1 MKVAIVHYWLVGM
14 RGGEK
19 VIEEICRIFP
29 DADIFTH
36 VADPSNLSDTITHH
50 KITESFISR
59 LPGARRHYQKYL
71 PLMPRALEGFDLTGY
86 DLVISSE
93 AGPAKGVI
101 TDPDAL
107 HLCYVHSP
115 MRYIWDQYW
124 VYKSQAGRAARLM
137 MPLFAHRLRVWDMA
151 SAARVDAFVANSEFI
166 ARRVAKTWRR
176 EVAVLHPP
184 VDLSAFRPANAP
196 APAPAPRDA
205 PYLYAGE
212 LVGYKRPDLVVEAC
226 TRLNRP
232 LIVIGEGA
240 AKQQLAAIAGP
251 NVTFLGRVDFDRLR
265 TVYRD
270 CRALVFPGIEDFGI
284 IPLEVMASGRPVL
297 AYGRG
302 GALETVVEGKT
313 GAFFT
318 EQTPE
323 AVMAAITAF
332 EDRAEPYAP
341 SDCIAQA
348 EKFGAARFRNGLI
361 ALLRDHAPAR
371 LLPALD
377 ALADQG
383 TDP

>member
-19 VIEEICRIFP
+19 VIEELCRIFP

-36 VADPSNLSDTITHH
+36 VADPSNLSDTINRHT
-50 KITESFISR
+50 ITESFIAR
-59 LPGARRHYQKYL
+59 LPGARKHYQKYL
-71 PLMPRALEGFDLTGY
+71 PLMPRAIEGFDLTGY

-115 MRYIWDQYW
+115 MRYLWDQYW

-137 MPLFAHRLRVWDMA
+137 MPLFAHGLRIWDAA
-151 SAARVDAFVANSEFI
+151 SAARVDIFVANSEFI

-176 EVAVLHPP
+176 EAAVLHPP
-184 VDLSAFRPANAP
+184 VDLSAFRPDTPPSP
-196 APAPAPRDA
+196 APSDA

-232 LIVIGEGA
+232 LVVIGDGA
-240 AKQQLAAIAGP
+240 AKQQLMADAGP
-251 NVTFLGRVDFDRLR
+251 TVTFLGRVQFDALKAA
-265 TVYRD
+265 YRN

-284 IPLEVMASGRPVL
+284 IPLEVMATGRPVL
-297 AYGRG
+297 AYGKG
-302 GALETVVEGKT
+302 GVLETVVEGQT
-313 GAFFT
+313 GTFFDA
-318 EQTPE
+318 QTPE
-323 AVMAAITAF
+323 AVMAAINDF
-332 EDRAEPYAP
+332 EAREAPYAP
-341 SDCIAQA
+341 AACIAQA
-348 EKFGAARFRNGLI
+348 EKFGPARFRRGFVE
-361 ALLRDHAPAR
+361 LLRAHAPDR

-383 TDP
+383 SDP